1 MGLLPVGWDEKF
13 RKVLTRGLDP
23 MTDSLGIGFD
33 EPESVDVSAAMP
45 RRNITGGRG
54 DRFLVMV
61 KHAGAQ
67 PAS

>member
-23 MTDSLGIGFD
+23 MTDLLGIGFD
-33 EPESVDVSAAMP
+33 EPETVDVAAAMP
-45 RRNITGGRG
+45 GRNITGSRG

-61 KHAGAQ
+61 KHALAE